1 MAATRSSP
9 VNSRAVNGTNQQGL
23 VRFAKRT
30 IATVVD
36 PIQNFAELTPVVTPL
51 GPGTVRIGWT
61 AAWDR
66 DNARLDVDVLRG
78 ATTSTSTV
86 IKSFETDGTTWWN
99 RLPLGYLDKTAP
111 PGTSQTYRIRVTDP
125 FGNTVV
131 GPPAT
136 ATIPSGAPPASPYAN
151 AVLADSPSWLWRL
164 DEASGTKAFDRAGS
178 NDVTLNSANT
188 RNIAGAL
195 LSESDSAT
203 NFPGTTSTSV
213 VQGVSPFWGSGP
225 QTFSLE
231 AWLRTSTSTGGKIIG
246 FGTSNTGRS
255 ISNGND
261 RNLYMNNA
269 GQIYFGVRPDMG
281 TRITINSPASYRDN
295 QWHHVVATLGS
306 DGMKLYVDGS
316 QVAANA
322 NVKKAQVYR
331 GYWRI
336 GGDQL
341 SSWPSTHTREAI
353 TANLDEIAV
362 YPYALSASRVSA
374 HFAASGRGGTVPNN
388 PPNASF
394 TFSTP
399 QPLSASFNASA
410 SSDSDGSITAYN
422 WTFGDGATGTGVA
435 PQHTYASAGSY
446 TVRLTVTD
454 NRGDTGSVTH
464 TVSVTG
470 ISPPP
475 PPPPP
480 DGQYASDTFA
490 RTVANGFGTAD
501 VGGAWS
507 LVGTASS
514 FSVGGGVGRIA
525 GAVATSRAAYL
536 SDVRQTDIDLE
547 SDVALDQ
554 PATGGGVYV
563 SFIGRRTSNGNDYL
577 FKLRYQ
583 AGGSVVAYIVRVV
596 GGTETV
602 LGSMTVPGLTVSP
615 GDQLR
620 VRFQVSGTTTTTL
633 HAKVWRSGT
642 AEPASWL
649 LTTTDAT
656 PAALQGAG
664 DLGVLVYVSGS
675 WTGTLPTISLDNLDV
690 VTPE

>member
-1 MAATRSSP
+1 M
-9 VNSRAVNGTNQQGL
+9 
-23 VRFAKRT
+23 
-30 IATVVD
+30 
-36 PIQNFAELTPVVTPL
+36 
-51 GPGTVRIGWT
+51 
-61 AAWDR
+61 
-66 DNARLDVDVLRG
+66 
-78 ATTSTSTV
+78 
-86 IKSFETDGTTWWN
+86 
-99 RLPLGYLDKTAP
+99 
-111 PGTSQTYRIRVTDP
+111 
-125 FGNTVV
+125 
-131 GPPAT
+131 
-136 ATIPSGAPPASPYAN
+136 
-151 AVLADSPSWLWRL
+151 LADSPSWLWRL

-195 LSESDSAT
+195 TSESDSAT

-255 ISNGND
+255 STNGND

-470 ISPPP
+470 SPPPP

-480 DGQYASDTFA
+480 DGEYASDTFA
-490 RTVANGFGTAD
+490 RTVANGFGAAD
-501 VGGAWS
+501 VGGTWTLS
-507 LVGTASS
+507 GTASS

-525 GAVATSRAAYL
+525 GAARHEPRRVPQRRAPNRHRPGERRRARSARHRRRRVRLVHRAA
-536 SDVRQTDIDLE
+536 DVERQRLPVQAPLP
-547 SDVALDQ
+547 S
-554 PATGGGVYV
+554 GR
-563 SFIGRRTSNGNDYL
+563 IGRRRTWSESS
-577 FKLRYQ
+577 
-583 AGGSVVAYIVRVV
+583 A
-596 GGTETV
+596 
-602 LGSMTVPGLTVSP
+602 VPRRCSA
-615 GDQLR
+615 R
-620 VRFQVSGTTTTTL
+620 
-633 HAKVWRSGT
+633 
-642 AEPASWL
+642 
-649 LTTTDAT
+649 
-656 PAALQGAG
+656 
-664 DLGVLVYVSGS
+664 
-675 WTGTLPTISLDNLDV
+675 
-690 VTPE
+690 